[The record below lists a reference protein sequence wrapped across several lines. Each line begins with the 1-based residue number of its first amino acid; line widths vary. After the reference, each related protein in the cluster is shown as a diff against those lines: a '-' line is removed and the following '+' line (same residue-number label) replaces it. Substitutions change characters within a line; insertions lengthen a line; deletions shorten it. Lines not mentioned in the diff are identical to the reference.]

1 MVDKVFLVSNALL
14 FNKKAPAIE
23 GLSKK
28 VIQTKDALVKRSLLE
43 VDISSLQGRTPST
56 HDSRDRR
63 TSP

>member
-14 FNKKAPAIE
+14 FNKKSPAIA

-28 VIQTKDALVKRSLLE
+28 VIQTKEALVNRSLLE
-43 VDISSLQGRTPST
+43 VDISSLQGRTPRT

-63 TSP
+63 TSL